1 MHLDA
6 LRTRSL
12 PAAHLPVI
20 RGIIDQLGIVDVLDA
35 FCPRHP
41 LSKVSDAECVV
52 AMLLSAPLWSSLGP
66 RRAVAD
72 GQVA

>member
-41 LSKVSDAECVV
+41 LSKVCIHPANTS
-52 AMLLSAPLWSSLGP
+52 PQP
-66 RRAVAD
+66 RAT
-72 GQVA
+72 